1 MVGAGGRDGGCFDR
15 LGVVTPS
22 LLSSLSF
29 PAEAGGGGGRI
40 GALPPLFRSSIVGD
54 FLVVDYSYS

>member
-40 GALPPLFRSSIVGD
+40 GALPPLFRSLRLNGI
-54 FLVVDYSYS
+54 